1 MLGSRLTSNRDRMAR
16 DLRARCCRVLL
27 RRVARGL
34 LWSVGSLMAWARVSR
49 VGRVRV
55 GSRVAGVGRSR
66 VLLGL
71 LLRLLLSV
79 FRFWFGLAFS

>member
-1 MLGSRLTSNRDRMAR
+1 
-16 DLRARCCRVLL
+16 
-27 RRVARGL
+27 
-34 LWSVGSLMAWARVSR
+34 MAWARVSR
-49 VGRVRV
+49 VGRVRVGSRVAGV